1 MKYGEYSVVEQLKRT
16 PARISFLSMILSFE
30 PHQKALQKV
39 LNDIYKYIY
48 IYTHTS
54 RYQLRNYDTP
64 SKENLGFKLFVL
76 HKR

>member
-1 MKYGEYSVVEQLKRT
+1 MMKYGEYSVVEQLKRT

-48 IYTHTS
+48 THTS

-64 SKENLGFKLFVL
+64 SKENLGLNYLFI
-76 HKR
+76 KDE